1 MRSLLCALLLAGGA
15 SGCAT
20 VDRTRADY
28 HEHRAERAAAH
39 GNYRAADRQERK
51 AEEDEWKAEHAPL
64 P

>member
-1 MRSLLCALLLAGGA
+1 MRSLLCAVLLAGWAG
-15 SGCAT
+15 GCAT

-28 HEHRAERAAAH
+28 HYRQARRDAAH

-51 AEEDEWKAEHAPL
+51 ANEDEWKADHAPL